1 MASASDASD
10 SANKDNIAEQLKKI
24 AEKMEQEIRDGA
36 IELESLGQ
44 QITIRIRENGSFA
57 AGSAFLQPQFV
68 PVVIKIGT
76 ALSDIPGEIEVS
88 GHSDISNIAN
98 KLYRSNW
105 DLSSQR
111 AVAVGEQLVQAPN
124 FDASRMIVVGMSN
137 NRLLTEELT
146 AQAQARNRRVEI
158 MINQGRPKY
167 SDPISVT
174 Q

>member
-1 MASASDASD
+1 MTRQELEFQDGDSAHAGGKQRQQGEQSGGQATSTSVNMASASDAFD
-10 SANKDNIAEQLKKI
+10 SANIDNVAEQLKKI

-68 PVVIKIGT
+68 PVVVKIGT
-76 ALSDIPGEIEVS
+76 VLSDIPGEIEVS

-111 AVAVGEQLVQAPN
+111 PVSGTSTHQYAQFYLTQA
-124 FDASRMIVVGMSN
+124 
-137 NRLLTEELT
+137 
-146 AQAQARNRRVEI
+146 AR
-158 MINQGRPKY
+158 
-167 SDPISVT
+167 
-174 Q
+174 